1 MKTAIGVSSQGSN
14 RLDIF
19 SLGTDNQMYH
29 KAWDGSEWLP
39 SSTDWEPLGE
49 ILMTVN
55 AHETISWEQKV
66 KGGEYM
72 ACVNL
77 TKKQIKIL
85 EEAGEEVEL
94 AEARLEGK
102 KNLLSRADLC
112 GTCC

>member
-1 MKTAIGVSSQGSN
+1 
-14 RLDIF
+14 
-19 SLGTDNQMYH
+19 
-29 KAWDGSEWLP
+29 
-39 SSTDWEPLGE
+39 
-49 ILMTVN
+49 
-55 AHETISWEQKV
+55 
-66 KGGEYM
+66 M